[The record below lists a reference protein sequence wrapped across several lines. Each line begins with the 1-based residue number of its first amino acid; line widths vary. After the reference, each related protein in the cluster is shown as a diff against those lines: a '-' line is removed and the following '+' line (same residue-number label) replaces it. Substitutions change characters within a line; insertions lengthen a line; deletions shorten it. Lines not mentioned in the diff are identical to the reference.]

1 MNSMPAASE
10 WRDPHPGG
18 DLPSPNEEFPARVP
32 IDITYS
38 AVLLILITVNI
49 YTVLKLKIYGN
60 FNSLM
65 IMFCLTAIEIIRMLT
80 FIWRVVNN

>member
-1 MNSMPAASE
+1 MP
-10 WRDPHPGG
+10 
-18 DLPSPNEEFPARVP
+18 L
-32 IDITYS
+32 DITYS

>member
-1 MNSMPAASE
+1 MNSMLAASE
-10 WRDPHPGG
+10 WKDPHQSG